1 MMHDPPT
8 NDSADVRGSGLE
20 IRVAS
25 PHEYA
30 GAVRVL
36 ADAFEDEPLV
46 RESVKRSPAPAT
58 ARRRI
63 FELSL
68 RSAIRQGGVLLLAV
82 HESSIVGAAIVTIP
96 LTGWVKAAAHRAV
109 DGLQFLLL
117 LPVIGGHG
125 LAFLNGADLAVRPF
139 APRAPH
145 HVLVAVGVSANT
157 RGTGA
162 GRALVDA
169 TFDRALIDARSQ
181 GVRLEAASSE
191 NAERYARWGFDLLDS
206 VEVDPITVHV
216 MYRATPQM

>member
-8 NDSADVRGSGLE
+8 NEPTHVRGSGPE

-25 PHEYA
+25 RHEYA
-30 GAVRVL
+30 DAVRVL
-36 ADAFEDEPLV
+36 ADAFEDEPLI
-46 RESVKRSPAPAT
+46 RESVRRSPAPAV

-63 FELSL
+63 FEMSL

-82 HESSIVGAAIVTIP
+82 HNSSIVGAAIVAVPQI
-96 LTGWVKAAAHRAV
+96 GWAKRAAHHVV

-117 LPVIGGHG
+117 LPVVGGHG

-145 HVLVAVGVSANT
+145 HVLIAVGVSGTA

-162 GRALVDA
+162 GRVLVDA
-169 TFDRALIDARSQ
+169 TFDCAMIDPRSQ
-181 GVRLEAASSE
+181 GVRLEAASPE

-216 MYRATPQM
+216 MYRATP